1 MASDVTLS
9 EISQDTV
16 TQIMAFKVQP
26 DHGHLVATNA
36 QSIAEAHFTKDA
48 WFRAIY
54 AGDTLVGF
62 VMISDIIKKADY
74 FLLWFMIDARYQRS
88 NFGRRV
94 TELLINHVRTRPN
107 AEELYVSYHGGEG
120 GPEGFYQ
127 RFEFE
132 PTGEIEDGEIIAKMK
147 L

>member
-9 EISQDTV
+9 ENSQDTV
-16 TQIMAFKVQP
+16 TQIMAFKVQS

-36 QSIAEAHFTKDA
+36 QSIAEAHFAENA

-54 AGDTLVGF
+54 AGDTPVGF
-62 VMISDIIKKADY
+62 VMISDIIKKAEY
-74 FLLWFMIDARYQRS
+74 FLLRFMIDARYQRS